1 MTALWGCVSSSIR
14 STKSWLVQVDGQL
27 TNESL
32 RELYRLS
39 GERVTATDPSAA
51 IVDFSAVTEFVV
63 SSHVFRELAREQPL
77 MPDESR
83 PRFIVTPQV
92 HAFGLGRMFQLVGE
106 HSRPNLKVVRSLG
119 EALQALHVKSPQFE
133 PLD

>member
-1 MTALWGCVSSSIR
+1 MGLCFKLDPIN
-14 STKSWLVQVDGQL
+14 KILLVQVDGQL

-92 HAFGLGRMFQLVGE
+92 HAFGLGRMFQLAGE
-106 HSRPNLKVVRSLG
+106 HSRPNLKVVRSLD
-119 EALQALHVKSPQFE
+119 EALQALHIKSPQFE